1 MLKIDETFEDNE
13 FSNRI
18 KDIEKDEKDI
28 PNIDELMTQN
38 INIFQ
43 DPEKGPSVEIL
54 NQEKE
59 EDQIFSHIFE
69 EKQIYS

>member
-13 FSNRI
+13 FSHRI
-18 KDIEKDEKDI
+18 KEIEKDEKDI

-43 DPEKGPSVEIL
+43 DPEKGPSVDIL

-59 EDQIFSHIFE
+59 ENQIFSHIFE
-69 EKQIYS
+69 EKKIYN

>member
-69 EKQIYS
+69 EK

>member
-38 INIFQ
+38 INIF
-43 DPEKGPSVEIL
+43 
-54 NQEKE
+54 
-59 EDQIFSHIFE
+59 
-69 EKQIYS
+69 